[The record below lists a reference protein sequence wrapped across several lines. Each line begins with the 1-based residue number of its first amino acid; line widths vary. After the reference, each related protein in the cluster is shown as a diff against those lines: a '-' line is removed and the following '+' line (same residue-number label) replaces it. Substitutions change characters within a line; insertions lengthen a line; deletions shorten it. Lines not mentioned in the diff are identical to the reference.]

1 MRDEGVGRS
10 SSLIPRPS
18 SLIPYPSAAFAAF
31 ICRVRRDLRRAA
43 AFLWIMPRLAALSTT
58 LAVCWRKSA
67 ACSSPLAMAARVFFT
82 NVLIADFTDWFR
94 SARTREMRRLRSAD
108 LPLCVFGFGTCSNSP
123 LQENRSPPR
132 GEARHYSRNHQP
144 DTSAKDGPGV
154 RHDFAAWVARTG
166 GGWRGTTGRSV
177 ADDRPKGEPDGS

>member
-1 MRDEGVGRS
+1 
-10 SSLIPRPS
+10 
-18 SLIPYPSAAFAAF
+18 
-31 ICRVRRDLRRAA
+31 
-43 AFLWIMPRLAALSTT
+43 MPRLAALSTT

-144 DTSAKDGPGV
+144 DTSAKNGPASRAGGRSPISGITIRNELRPLSAPV
-154 RHDFAAWVARTG
+154 PGLPRAG
-166 GGWRGTTGRSV
+166 GGHGHVSPPGNPRDLLQGAYAPGGGGSDAELRSYV
-177 ADDRPKGEPDGS
+177 LA